1 MTAAAIPAASV
12 ELAIASDS
20 LRELPEG
27 ALYRQSAGRAHI
39 EVRRVRDT
47 IMVSG
52 GCDSLAREVERWEE
66 AWHTAR
72 DALAERDRGE
82 EREER
87 TKTTTPWLPTA
98 VLTMLGAA
106 AGAVT
111 TTILTNKKRQ

>member
-20 LRELPEG
+20 LRALPEG
-27 ALYRQSAGRAHI
+27 AVYRQSAGRAHI

-52 GCDSLAREVERWEE
+52 GCDSLAREVERWEA

-87 TKTTTPWLPTA
+87 TKTTTPWLPAALMIMT
-98 VLTMLGAA
+98 GAA

>member
-1 MTAAAIPAASV
+1 MTSEAIPASSV
-12 ELAIASDS
+12 GLSIATDS
-20 LRELPEG
+20 LRALPEG
-27 ALYRQSAGRAHI
+27 AVYRQRAGRAHI

-82 EREER
+82 EREK
-87 TKTTTPWLPTA
+87 TTTTTTPWLPAALMIMT
-98 VLTMLGAA
+98 GAA
-106 AGAVT
+106 AGAVA

>member
-20 LRELPEG
+20 LRALPEG

-52 GCDSLAREVERWEE
+52 GC
-66 AWHTAR
+66 
-72 DALAERDRGE
+72 DRGE